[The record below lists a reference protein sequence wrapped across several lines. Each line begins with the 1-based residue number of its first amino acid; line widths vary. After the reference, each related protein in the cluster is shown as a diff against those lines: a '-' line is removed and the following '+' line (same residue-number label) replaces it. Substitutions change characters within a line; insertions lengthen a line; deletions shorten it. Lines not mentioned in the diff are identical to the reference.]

1 MNNQAITDS
10 QTSALLEQQLNRI
23 IKDYQQNEATDF
35 QKLQATERQR
45 GTAGQFS
52 SSWYWQKWAMHEK
65 NARDLFAKLAKQI
78 AYMTGNDKELFITH
92 TESVMNKLNPEKR
105 NKERGSNSFNQDNFI
120 DIENENFNKIMDLRN
135 EYADQLEYGFID
147 GIKWN
152 NYPEQV
158 KMAQIQNINYTFNI
172 KDGSHHQI
180 IAGESEGTQHNN
192 HKKII

>member
-23 IKDYQQNEATDF
+23 IKDYQQNAEKDF
-35 QKLQATERQR
+35 QKLLGTERQK
-45 GTAGQFS
+45 GEAGQFS
-52 SSWYWQKWAMHEK
+52 DTWYWQKWAMHEK
-65 NARDLFAKLAKQI
+65 NARDLFQKVAKQI
-78 AYMTGNDKELFITH
+78 AYMTGNDKELFITN
-92 TESVMNKLNPEKR
+92 TESAMNELNPEKR
-105 NKERGSNSFNQDNFI
+105 NKERGNNYFNQDNYKG
-120 DIENENFNKIMDLRN
+120 IENENFNKIVELRSY
-135 EYADQLEYGFID
+135 YADQLEYGFID

-180 IAGESEGTQHNN
+180 IAGESEGIQHNN